1 MNATKGRQSVP
12 RLEFVE
18 TSRTASGRDSY
29 HKEMMMSAITA
40 LLRRIR
46 TRARRWTRI
55 PNAAKC
61 AANMRRRTK
70 SCNAGSELM
79 SREIREAGR

>member
-1 MNATKGRQSVP
+1 
-12 RLEFVE
+12 
-18 TSRTASGRDSY
+18 
-29 HKEMMMSAITA
+29 MSAITA